1 MKDQNKKYVR
11 LGLTIFL
18 SLCAVILFYYVIF
31 YGESLSK
38 AKDQVVR
45 VLLPIIDGVVIA
57 YVLSPLQNTFE
68 NKVWRPLFS
77 KYNKNNKN
85 RSKIIR
91 ILSTLFTVLVFLILI
106 YVMILLII
114 PQVLDSLEIIIKRFP
129 LYMEKMDSMIFGFL
143 DQYPEVYEIADN
155 YWPQIEEYL
164 INNILP
170 STSSLITSLSTGV
183 VGSVVG
189 LVRVLFNFIIGIIIS
204 VYLLFS
210 KELFCAQAKKVAYS
224 FFSEETSNNLINNMR
239 YANKTF
245 GGFISGK
252 IVDSIIIGII
262 CFVCMSILKIPY
274 SLLISVIVGITN
286 VIPYFGPFLGAIP
299 SALILL
305 MINPMKCLVFLI
317 FILILQQFD
326 GNILGP
332 KILGDSTGLS
342 AFWVIFS
349 ITVFGGLFG
358 VLGMFI
364 GVPLFAVI
372 YAAFKTFVNHR
383 LEKKD
388 LPVDTS
394 YYLNSDYHSDKEEV
408 NSGKEIKFAKKTF
421 DKIVAEVRKKE

>member
-11 LGLTIFL
+11 LGLTIFV

-31 YGESLSK
+31 YGESLTK
-38 AKDQVVR
+38 AKDAVVR
-45 VLLPIIDGVVIA
+45 VLLPIIDGLVIA
-57 YVLSPLQNTFE
+57 YILSPLQNTIE
-68 NKVWRPLFS
+68 NRIWRPLVYKYDKKKKDHS
-77 KYNKNNKN
+77 KL
-85 RSKIIR
+85 IR
-91 ILSTLFTVLVFLILI
+91 GLSTFLTILTFLIII

-129 LYMEKMDSMIFGFL
+129 LYMEKMDSMVFGFL
-143 DQYPEVYEIADN
+143 DKYPEVYEVVDN

-183 VGSVVG
+183 VGSMVE
-189 LVRVLFNFIIGIIIS
+189 LVRVLFNFVIGIIIS
-204 VYLLFS
+204 VYLLTS
-210 KELFCAQAKKVAYS
+210 KEIFCAQAKKVTYS
-224 FFSEETSNNLINNMR
+224 LFSEESANNMINNMR

-252 IVDSIIIGII
+252 IIDSIIIGII
-262 CFVCMSILKIPY
+262 CFIGMSILRIPY
-274 SLLISVIVGITN
+274 SLLISVIVGVTN
-286 VIPYFGPFLGAIP
+286 IIPYFGPFLGAIP

-317 FILILQQFD
+317 FVLILQQFD

-342 AFWVIFS
+342 SFWVIFS

-372 YAAFKTFVNHR
+372 YAAFKTFVSHR
-383 LEKKD
+383 LSKKK
-388 LPVDTS
+388 LPIDTS
-394 YYLNSDYHSDKEEV
+394 YYLYADYHSNEEEV

-421 DKIVAEVRKKE
+421 DKIVSEVKKK